1 MLRLNRLTDYA
12 VIILATMSRDAHVVS
27 ASTLAEKT
35 GLPRPTVS
43 KILNVLAHHDLI
55 TSERGVSGG
64 YRMTHVAQ
72 EISVADIIHAIEGP
86 IALTACVDGTDDH
99 CTAESRCLMRGNW
112 NRINRAV
119 ADALD
124 AVSLADMVAFGDS
137 FPPGTSPQIRPQA
150 QP

>member
-12 VIILATMSRDAHVVS
+12 VVILATMSRDAYVVS
-27 ASTLAEKT
+27 ASALAEKT

-43 KILNVLAHHDLI
+43 KILNALAHHDLVA
-55 TSERGVSGG
+55 SQRGVSGG
-64 YRMTHVAQ
+64 YRMTHTAQ

-86 IALTACVDGTDDH
+86 IALTACVDGADDH
-99 CTAESRCLMRGNW
+99 CAAESRCLMRGNW

-119 ADALD
+119 ANALD
-124 AVSLADMVAFGDS
+124 AVSLADMVAFDGS
-137 FPPGTSPQIRPQA
+137 FPPSPSPRV